1 MNARAPSRFSVEGLC
16 RPLLAACLLVTAA
29 AVTGCAP
36 DATGASST
44 AQNFHKAVRSSDW
57 STACELLQPDTRQQ
71 VAERN
76 GDSCEFGLE
85 SLQLPTAGTL
95 LKTEAYG
102 REALVEFDGDVVF
115 MASSGSAWR
124 VTAAGCSPR
133 GDSPYS
139 CEVGGK

>member
-1 MNARAPSRFSVEGLC
+1 MNARAPSRFSVGGLR
-16 RPLLAACLLVTAA
+16 RPLPAVACLLVMA
-29 AVTGCAP
+29 AVTSCAP

-44 AQNFHKAVRSSDW
+44 AQDFHEAVRSSDW
-57 STACELLQPDTRQQ
+57 SAACGVLQPDTRRQA
-71 VAERN
+71 AERN
-76 GDSCEFGLE
+76 GGSCESALE
-85 SLQLPTAGTL
+85 SLQLSAAGTL
-95 LKTEAYG
+95 MNTEAYG

-115 MASSGSAWR
+115 MAFSGSAWR

>member
-1 MNARAPSRFSVEGLC
+1 MNARAPSRFSVGGLR
-16 RPLLAACLLVTAA
+16 RPLPAVACLLVMA
-29 AVTGCAP
+29 AVTSCAP

-44 AQNFHKAVRSSDW
+44 AQDFHEAVRSSDW
-57 STACELLQPDTRQQ
+57 STACGLLQPDTRQQ
-71 VAERN
+71 VEERN
-76 GDSCEFGLE
+76 GGTCESGLE
-85 SLQLPTAGTL
+85 SLQLPTAGAL

-115 MASSGSAWR
+115 IAFSGSTWR